1 MTIKGLDFT
10 SPFFLAPLAGY
21 TDTAFRR
28 IAHEWGSAAE
38 VTEMVSA
45 EGLARGGEATEALL
59 DRYPGEDRLIVQ
71 LFAPDEDPIARCL
84 ERLMR
89 HEPAIIDLNCGCP
102 VNKVVRTGAGSA
114 LMDRI
119 MAESI
124 AVGAPRVQLEVRV
137 TNGPAISFYER
148 RGFVRTETVRGIY
161 GDGGDGYRMVLDLG
175 RV

>member
-1 MTIKGLDFT
+1 MYGIYTENLDDYV
-10 SPFFLAPLAGY
+10 SADAIEFFMLQWPRGQLVAEAVTGGTAGALSSFVMEDGAVSVALLAVGG
-21 TDTAFRR
+21 AFR
-28 IAHEWGSAAE
+28 G
-38 VTEMVSA
+38 M
-45 EGLARGGEATEALL
+45 
-59 DRYPGEDRLIVQ
+59 
-71 LFAPDEDPIARCL
+71 
-84 ERLMR
+84 
-89 HEPAIIDLNCGCP
+89 
-102 VNKVVRTGAGSA
+102 GAGSA

-175 RV
+175 HA

>member
-1 MTIKGLDFT
+1 MYGIYTENLDD
-10 SPFFLAPLAGY
+10 Y
-21 TDTAFRR
+21 
-28 IAHEWGSAAE
+28 
-38 VTEMVSA
+38 VSA
-45 EGLARGGEATEALL
+45 DAIEFFMLQWPRGQLVAEAVTGGIAGALSSFVMEDGAVSVALL
-59 DRYPGEDRLIVQ
+59 AVGGPFRG
-71 LFAPDEDPIARCL
+71 
-84 ERLMR
+84 M
-89 HEPAIIDLNCGCP
+89 
-102 VNKVVRTGAGSA
+102 GAGSA

>member
-1 MTIKGLDFT
+1 MGFVTVRRAGGADVPSMYGIYTNNLDEYI
-10 SPFFLAPLAGY
+10 SADAIEFFMLQWPRGQLVAEAVTGGTAGALSSFVME
-21 TDTAFRR
+21 DGA
-28 IAHEWGSAAE
+28 
-38 VTEMVSA
+38 VSV
-45 EGLARGGEATEALL
+45 ALL
-59 DRYPGEDRLIVQ
+59 AVGGPFRG
-71 LFAPDEDPIARCL
+71 
-84 ERLMR
+84 M
-89 HEPAIIDLNCGCP
+89 
-102 VNKVVRTGAGSA
+102 GAGSA

>member
-1 MTIKGLDFT
+1 MYGIYTENLDD
-10 SPFFLAPLAGY
+10 Y
-21 TDTAFRR
+21 
-28 IAHEWGSAAE
+28 
-38 VTEMVSA
+38 VSA
-45 EGLARGGEATEALL
+45 DAIEFFMLQWPRGQLVAEAVTGGTAGALSSFVMEDGAVSVALL
-59 DRYPGEDRLIVQ
+59 AVGGPFRG
-71 LFAPDEDPIARCL
+71 
-84 ERLMR
+84 M
-89 HEPAIIDLNCGCP
+89 
-102 VNKVVRTGAGSA
+102 GAGLA

>member
-1 MTIKGLDFT
+1 MYGIYTENLDD
-10 SPFFLAPLAGY
+10 Y
-21 TDTAFRR
+21 
-28 IAHEWGSAAE
+28 
-38 VTEMVSA
+38 VSA
-45 EGLARGGEATEALL
+45 DAIEFFMLQWPRGQLVAEAVTGGTAGALSSFVMEDGAVSVALL
-59 DRYPGEDRLIVQ
+59 AVGGPFRG
-71 LFAPDEDPIARCL
+71 
-84 ERLMR
+84 M
-89 HEPAIIDLNCGCP
+89 
-102 VNKVVRTGAGSA
+102 GAGSA

-119 MAESI
+119 IAESI

>member
-1 MTIKGLDFT
+1 MYGIYTENLDD
-10 SPFFLAPLAGY
+10 Y
-21 TDTAFRR
+21 
-28 IAHEWGSAAE
+28 
-38 VTEMVSA
+38 VSA
-45 EGLARGGEATEALL
+45 DAIEFFMLQWPRGQLVAEAVTGGTAGALSSFVMEDGAVSVALL
-59 DRYPGEDRLIVQ
+59 AVGGPFRG
-71 LFAPDEDPIARCL
+71 
-84 ERLMR
+84 M
-89 HEPAIIDLNCGCP
+89 
-102 VNKVVRTGAGSA
+102 GAGSA

-148 RGFVRTETVRGIY
+148 HGFVRTETVRGIY